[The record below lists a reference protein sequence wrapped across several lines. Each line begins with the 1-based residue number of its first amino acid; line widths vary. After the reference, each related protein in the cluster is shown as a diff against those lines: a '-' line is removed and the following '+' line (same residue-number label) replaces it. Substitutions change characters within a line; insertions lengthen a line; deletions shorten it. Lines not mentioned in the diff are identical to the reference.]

1 MRQKKT
7 NYELEQYLIGEYA
20 FSSAKND
27 LKIEERSKNSKENI
41 RWAFLSLAE
50 MALSAITF
58 ITNDMDASSP
68 RKSVDIIIIKD
79 IQIPSNGG
87 ISIQNNQN
95 GVNTSCLDIIREI
108 YHQETIHQK
117 NHLHSQ
123 HQLLQVV
130 DSQLTKT
137 ITGQKFK

>member
-50 MALSAITF
+50 MALPAITF

-68 RKSVDIIIIKD
+68 RKSVDIIIKD

>member
-123 HQLLQVV
+123 
-130 DSQLTKT
+130 
-137 ITGQKFK
+137 

>member
-68 RKSVDIIIIKD
+68 RKSVDIIIKD